1 MMYCLTPEIIMVTAE
16 EIKQRFEA
24 LSKQPRDPNITFTCA
39 CGKHA
44 PEVQLTDKDYQEI
57 ADILNGE
64 S

>member
-16 EIKQRFEA
+16 EIKQRFENA
-24 LSKQPRDPNITFTCA
+24 KNQPLDPNLRFTCA

-44 PEVQLTDKDYQEI
+44 PDVQLTDKDYQEI

>member
-16 EIKQRFEA
+16 EIKARFEA
-24 LSKQPRDPNITFTCA
+24 DKLKPRDPNVTFTCA
-39 CGKHA
+39 CGKHTS
-44 PEVQLTDKDYQEI
+44 EVQLTDKDYQEI